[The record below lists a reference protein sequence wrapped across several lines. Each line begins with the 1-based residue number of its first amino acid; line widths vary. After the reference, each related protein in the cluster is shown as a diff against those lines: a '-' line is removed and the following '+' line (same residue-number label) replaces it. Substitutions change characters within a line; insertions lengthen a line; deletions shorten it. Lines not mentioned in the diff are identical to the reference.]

1 MSLILV
7 DFSQC
12 SCYSLAFSD
21 PSLSL
26 ASFLVVDH
34 HFLLCGVRLT
44 VDKRDSHFS
53 TCSLCLSR
61 LSAPG
66 SWESRFLTLLFFS
79 PHPEAANLGLVSMVG
94 LWDPVMSGFQP
105 FLQRWL
111 GYASIPPS
119 QAVCLYLQSGWKGL
133 LPSDWRLLLLM
144 RGRTGVCVSLPVA
157 GDHFL
162 QVRATECD
170 CPWSPPLPQYFLC
183 LPSGGPWI
191 RAWEWDRLLL
201 YMELQVISKH
211 CQSPQLT
218 FRNMLKLYLLF
229 PYPFLW

>member
-12 SCYSLAFSD
+12 FCYSLAFSD

-119 QAVCLYLQSGWKGL
+119 QAVCLYLQSGWKVSSPVTEGFCFLWEDEQEFVWVSQWQVITSCKCVPPSVTVPGL
-133 LPSDWRLLLLM
+133 LPCPSIS
-144 RGRTGVCVSLPVA
+144 CAYPVEA
-157 GDHFL
+157 HG
-162 QVRATECD
+162 
-170 CPWSPPLPQYFLC
+170 
-183 LPSGGPWI
+183 
-191 RAWEWDRLLL
+191 
-201 YMELQVISKH
+201 
-211 CQSPQLT
+211 
-218 FRNMLKLYLLF
+218 
-229 PYPFLW
+229 